1 MFDLIIIA
9 YNISNAEKTDAV
21 FLIELLWHCKGE
33 MAIEKKK
40 SPLSESQIKRM
51 DRVGKED
58 KNMAPKYKV
67 TYFNFTGLGEPIR
80 YLLAYGNFDFEDNR
94 FEMADWPKIK
104 PTTPFGQ
111 VPFLEVD
118 GKVINQSSA
127 ICRYLAKQCGLAGK
141 SDWDALEADA
151 VVDTITDFR
160 LQYSAYFKAP
170 NEEAKAKQL
179 EDVRNIHNPN
189 FLSKFEEKV
198 KKNGGHFVNNQL
210 TWADIYFAAVT
221 ELMAGILKEPVLDK
235 YPNLKALKEKVEAI
249 PNIAAYREKRPKTM
263 F

>member
-1 MFDLIIIA
+1 
-9 YNISNAEKTDAV
+9 
-21 FLIELLWHCKGE
+21 
-33 MAIEKKK
+33 
-40 SPLSESQIKRM
+40 
-51 DRVGKED
+51 
-58 KNMAPKYKV
+58 MAPKYKV

-104 PTTPFGQ
+104 PSKKSTCCLWQCFDKLIVQAKSDFAVSATPFGQ

-160 LQYSAYFKAP
+160 LRK
-170 NEEAKAKQL
+170 
-179 EDVRNIHNPN
+179 
-189 FLSKFEEKV
+189 
-198 KKNGGHFVNNQL
+198 
-210 TWADIYFAAVT
+210 
-221 ELMAGILKEPVLDK
+221 
-235 YPNLKALKEKVEAI
+235 
-249 PNIAAYREKRPKTM
+249 
-263 F
+263 